1 MSKWPDALSMERHQ
15 ILLYLVAIGL
25 GSVFGFLVPA
35 GKPILEVAI
44 NPLIGALLYVTF
56 LSLPLTKLRAS
67 IKNRKFLG
75 LLTLVNFVLVP
86 IVAYLLSRSIQDH
99 QALLIGLLLVL
110 LAPCVDYVIVFTNI
124 AGGAS
129 HQLLAATPLL
139 MLLQMILLPVFLYF
153 FTGAA
158 VTSMFSPRPF
168 VTALLGLIVLPLVA
182 AVFTRLLVQR
192 FAQVRKIF
200 SIANWSM
207 VPLMMA
213 TLSAVVGSQIP
224 VVLAE
229 LQIALRVLPL
239 LISFAAL
246 MLILGSLVAKAADLD
261 APEGRAL
268 VFSGITRNSLVVLPI
283 ALALPRSFALA
294 PAVVVMQT
302 LVELL
307 CMLVLIKVVPKIL
320 PVKKSPVV

>member
-1 MSKWPDALSMERHQ
+1 MERHQ